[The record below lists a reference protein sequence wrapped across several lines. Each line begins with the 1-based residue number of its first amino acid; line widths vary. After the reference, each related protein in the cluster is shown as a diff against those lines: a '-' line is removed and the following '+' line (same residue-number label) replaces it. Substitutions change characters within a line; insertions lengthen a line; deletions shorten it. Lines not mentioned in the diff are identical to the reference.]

1 MPTNLN
7 SDVLGKLS
15 KTRICGQRTD
25 IAKLENA
32 DELNKRAAS
41 PSTRKRPSGD
51 RRPSNGGERRRSS
64 GGRDRDN
71 SRSERRPRAPRK
83 DG

>member
-1 MPTNLN
+1 LD

-41 PSTRKRPSGD
+41 PSTRKRPAGGGGD
-51 RRPSNGGERRRSS
+51 RRPSNAGERKRPA

-71 SRSERRPRAPRK
+71 NRAERRPRAPRK
-83 DG
+83 DS